1 MSHLA
6 LVAEQP
12 KPDHC
17 RKIVVSELFFCSLQ
31 VVQKTVCTIFA
42 QLVGSIFSQAP
53 CQYEKV
59 GPLVPIADYCYLR
72 SNLLVST
79 KFFLVLIAP
88 PEFMLARFV
97 TREDLF
103 GRSEASKTNMHCIV
117 LALSTT
123 SSFHVQMFDGSTGQ

>member
-1 MSHLA
+1 ML
-6 LVAEQP
+6 LEI
-12 KPDHC
+12 K
-17 RKIVVSELFFCSLQ
+17 
-31 VVQKTVCTIFA
+31 
-42 QLVGSIFSQAP
+42 LVG
-53 CQYEKV
+53 
-59 GPLVPIADYCYLR
+59 IA
-72 SNLLVST
+72 

-103 GRSEASKTNMHCIV
+103 GHGEASKTNMHCIV